1 MAGVGGM
8 SLAGE
13 HQFGVPQTQGLSP
26 DLEPMSTPAPEWMPA
41 QCGLTYPGW
50 VQRKAVTLCKR
61 DQKRG
66 GSGNVQQYRLAI
78 HDAVVASEGRD
89 HWTGEPLDWELIG
102 TYDNQE
108 AAAGKGAHKK
118 QYAMLPT
125 IDHRNNKADADFV
138 ICAWRTNDAKHDMT
152 PEELLTFCRAVIAYS
167 PNWLTCD

>member
-1 MAGVGGM
+1 M

-26 DLEPMSTPAPEWMPA
+26 ELEPMSTPAPEWMPA
-41 QCGLTYPGW
+41 QCRLTYPGW

-66 GSGNVQQYRLAI
+66 GTGNLQQYRLAI

-118 QYAMLPT
+118 QYATLPT